1 MNAAGNA
8 AIYRAAL
15 DRANAG
21 DLAGYLDV
29 YSDDVV
35 FRGVTPEPMDK
46 AGVVAFHENFYSAFP
61 GVQAQVLDLIESGDQ
76 LAARLVLSGPHEGPF
91 LGVPASGNDV
101 QLAITTILTMRDGKC
116 VERWSTADMLGLL
129 IQVGAVPPPGA

>member
-1 MNAAGNA
+1 MSSDGNA

-21 DLAGYLDV
+21 DLAGYLDL

-35 FRGVTPEPMDK
+35 FGGVSQEPMDK
-46 AGVVAFHENFYSAFP
+46 AGVVAFHENFYAAFP
-61 GVQAQVLDLIESGDQ
+61 GVQVEVVDLIESGDQ

-91 LGVPASGNDV
+91 LGAPASGNEV

>member
-1 MNAAGNA
+1 MSSDGNA
-8 AIYRAAL
+8 AVYRAAL

-21 DLAGYLDV
+21 DLAGYLDL

-35 FRGVTPEPMDK
+35 FGGVSQEPMDK
-46 AGVVAFHENFYSAFP
+46 AGVVAFHENFYAAFP

-76 LAARLVLSGPHEGPF
+76 LAARLLLSGPHEGPF
-91 LGVPASGNDV
+91 LGVPPTGNDV

>member
-1 MNAAGNA
+1 MSSDGNA

-21 DLAGYLDV
+21 DLAGYLDL

-35 FRGVTPEPMDK
+35 FGGVSQEPMDK
-46 AGVVAFHENFYSAFP
+46 AAVVAFHEGFYAAFP
-61 GVQAQVLDLIESGDQ
+61 GAQARLLDLIESGDK
-76 LAARLVLSGPHEGPF
+76 LGARLVLSGRHEGEF
-91 LGVPASGNDV
+91 LGVPPTGKEVA
-101 QLAITTILTMRDGKC
+101 LPITTILTMRDGKC

>member
-1 MNAAGNA
+1 VNAEGNA

-15 DRANAG
+15 ERANAG
-21 DLAGYLDV
+21 DLAGYLDL

-35 FRGVTPEPMDK
+35 FGGVTPEPLDK
-46 AGVVAFHENFYSAFP
+46 AGVVAFHDNFYSAFP
-61 GVQAQVLDLIESGDQ
+61 GAQAQVLDLIESGDQ

-101 QLAITTILTMRDGKC
+101 QLAMTTILTMRDGKC

-129 IQVGAVPPPGA
+129 IQVGAVTPPGA

>member
-1 MNAAGNA
+1 M
-8 AIYRAAL
+8 
-15 DRANAG
+15 
-21 DLAGYLDV
+21 
-29 YSDDVV
+29 
-35 FRGVTPEPMDK
+35 TPEPLDK

-76 LAARLVLSGPHEGPF
+76 LAARLVLSGPHQGTF

-116 VERWSTADMLGLL
+116 VERWSTAAMLGLL